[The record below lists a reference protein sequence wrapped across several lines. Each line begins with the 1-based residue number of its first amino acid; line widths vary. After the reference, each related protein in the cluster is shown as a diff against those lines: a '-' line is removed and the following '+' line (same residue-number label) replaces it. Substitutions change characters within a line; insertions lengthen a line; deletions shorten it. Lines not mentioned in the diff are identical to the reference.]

1 MVGEGK
7 ALQVCRRARNKEG
20 ERTKKF
26 LISHFTVFRARVKN
40 EM

>member
-7 ALQVCRRARNKEG
+7 ALQVYPGARNKEG

-26 LISHFTVFRARVKN
+26 LISHLAVFRAGVKN

>member
-7 ALQVCRRARNKEG
+7 ALQVYQGTRNKES

-26 LISHFTVFRARVKN
+26 LISHFVVFITGVKN